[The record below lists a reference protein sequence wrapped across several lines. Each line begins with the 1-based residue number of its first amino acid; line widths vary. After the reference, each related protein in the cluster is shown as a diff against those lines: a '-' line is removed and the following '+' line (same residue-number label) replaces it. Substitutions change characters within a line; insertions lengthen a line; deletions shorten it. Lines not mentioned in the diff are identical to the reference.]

1 MTDLPPPTPR
11 RLTRSSSDRW
21 LAGVCGGVAAY
32 TGVDPTVVRLAVV
45 ILTCL
50 GGSGLAAYVIA
61 WLVIPDEHQP
71 VSHAESLLGRF
82 RSGS

>member
-32 TGVDPTVVRLAVV
+32 TGIDPTVVRLAVV

-50 GGSGLAAYVIA
+50 GGSGLGAYVIA
-61 WLVIPDEHQP
+61 WLVIPDEHEST
-71 VSHAESLLGRF
+71 SHAEALLGRL
-82 RSGS
+82 RRGS